1 MISGFMKSTTSMFR
15 IAPDAER
22 FWPELHEKFADL
34 WRVAFYV
41 ISFVLLGYTCSRFP
55 VFIPVNR
62 GKTSKIYAGN

>member
-41 ISFVLLGYTCSRFP
+41 ISFVLLGYTWLTVSSLHSSLSEQDIQNIR
-55 VFIPVNR
+55 R
-62 GKTSKIYAGN
+62 